1 MKELCLLI
9 ILIRLWSV
17 NGVGITRNELGD
29 ESDNKAVS
37 CPMGTLIIYQ
47 DETFSIHCFTSM
59 KNEGCDLM
67 FIGGNANVGFIPA
80 NNKNKTFDVISTCEN
95 NYSLKVANLTIQDYP
110 TNTNHKV
117 WTSYGI
123 EVIQKFLNVQ
133 SLEKDKIS
141 LIFSGWSAGVFL
153 KIQFQCIND
162 EGSIAQDNDRLCVY
176 FKFAGYLKY
185 PLIDNFNKPTYT
197 ATTLESKPTYTA
209 TTFVSTPTYTTL
221 TLNNTSA
228 AFLDI
233 STTPLVTYFINF
245 TQMTLWKET
254 TSSLV
259 VVHTRQTTEAG
270 LSSRI
275 DTTAVEF
282 AKTPEMFLTPI
293 SMQLSAQHNNWSKT
307 KTYILIG
314 VLLASFF
321 LIIVFI
327 VVLILRRKKKWRENN
342 ENVKEHR
349 GTE

>member
-17 NGVGITRNELGD
+17 NGVGIMRKEFGD
-29 ESDNKAVS
+29 ESDNNGVP
-37 CPMGTLIIYQ
+37 CLNGTLIFYQ
-47 DETFSIHCFTSM
+47 DITFSIHCFTSM

-67 FIGGNANVGFIPA
+67 FIGGNSNVGFIPA
-80 NNKNKTFDVISTCEN
+80 NNKNKTFDVISTCED
-95 NYSLKVANLTIQDYP
+95 NYNLKVANLTIQDYP
-110 TNTNHKV
+110 TNTNNKV

-123 EVIQKFLNVQ
+123 EVIQKFLNVLP
-133 SLEKDKIS
+133 SEKDKIS
-141 LIFSGWSAGVFL
+141 VLFTGWSAGVFL
-153 KIQFQCIND
+153 KMQFQCVND
-162 EGSIAQDNDRLCVY
+162 EGAFSRDNDRLCVY
-176 FKFAGYLKY
+176 FKFAGFLEY

-197 ATTLESKPTYTA
+197 ETTLESTPRYTA
-209 TTFVSTPTYTTL
+209 TTLVSTPTYTTV

-228 AFLDI
+228 AFFDI
-233 STTPLVTYFINF
+233 STTLIKTSFKNL
-245 TQMTLWKET
+245 TQMTSWKET
-254 TSSLV
+254 TSSLIV
-259 VVHTRQTTEAG
+259 VNTRQTIEAG

-282 AKTPEMFLTPI
+282 TKTQEMVLTPF
-293 SMQLSAQHNNWSKT
+293 SMQRSAQYNNWSKT

-327 VVLILRRKKKWRENN
+327 IVLILRRQKKSRGNN

-349 GTE
+349 SRE